1 MTCLKAYLDEAAEE
15 IEQDNTGALVE
26 RTLGRIPE
34 QLRSQWRRQWI
45 NAYEKGTRQRVPAL
59 VDVHNPGL
67 TGGVQ
72 NQPDFQA
79 GAADHRTHFANEV
92 PRFVRQVMR
101 EYGDLTGRDYG
112 PVKTFMC
119 DDAETVLVGLGSVTD
134 DAEAVS
140 AYLRGQGSKVGVI
153 SIKLL
158 QPFPEA
164 EVVAA
169 LRGKKA
175 VTVLE
180 RSDVTALTG
189 MVTHALF
196 KARENADQV
205 RHPGIPP
212 IEKLPKLTTAIFGLG
227 AHDLQPRHL
236 IAAIKNMESGSN
248 VPFVYLGSNFFS
260 KNPSARVAAMQDRLK
275 AAYPETEF
283 MALETEPN
291 PSLLPKSAFRVR
303 FHSVGG
309 YGTIATGKLLTDIL
323 AGVLGLYSKSA
334 PKYGSEKSGAPT
346 NYYITL
352 SPEPVKI
359 TNAELED
366 VEIVISPD
374 HKVFSHTNPLS
385 GLAKG
390 GTFILQSSLS
400 TIEVWRELP
409 AQARKTIRNNQIHF
423 YVIDGFSVAK
433 RHAPTPDLQRG

>member
-1 MTCLKAYLDEAAEE
+1 M
-15 IEQDNTGALVE
+15 
-26 RTLGRIPE
+26 
-34 QLRSQWRRQWI
+34 
-45 NAYEKGTRQRVPAL
+45 
-59 VDVHNPGL
+59 HNPGL

-79 GAADHRTHFANEV
+79 GAADHRTHFASEV

-101 EYGDLTGRDYG
+101 EYGDLTGRDYD
-112 PVKTFMC
+112 PVKSFMC
-119 DDAETVLVGLGSVTD
+119 DDAETVLIGLGSVTD
-134 DAEAVS
+134 DAEAV
-140 AYLRGQGSKVGVI
+140 ATYLRGKGSKVGVV

-180 RSDVTALTG
+180 RSDVTALTS

-196 KARENADQV
+196 KARENADRV
-205 RHPGIPP
+205 RHAGVPP

-236 IAAIKNMESGSN
+236 IAAFKNMESEGN
-248 VPFVYLGSNFFS
+248 VPFVYLGSQFFS
-260 KNPSARVAAMQDRLK
+260 TNPSPRVAAMQDRLK

-291 PSLLPKSAFRVR
+291 PNLLPKSAFRLR

-309 YGTIATGKLLTDIL
+309 YGIIAAGKLLTDIL
-323 AGVLGLYSKSA
+323 AGVLGLHSKAS

-366 VEIVISPD
+366 VEIVISAD
-374 HKVFSHTNPLS
+374 HKVFSHTDPLR
-385 GLAKG
+385 GLAQR
-390 GTFILQSSLS
+390 GTFILQSGLS
-400 TIEVWRELP
+400 PIEAWRELP
-409 AQARKTIRNNQIHF
+409 AQARKAIRDKQIRF
-423 YVIDGFSVAK
+423 YVIDGFAVAK
-433 RHAPTPDLQRG
+433 QHAPTPDLETRMMGIAFIGAVCGHVDRVVAGASSEC